1 MKNLIM
7 NYILTLML
15 ILLYQLVFNTIL
27 LSLKWYIQ
35 ISFPKIL
42 CKLTVIEYL
51 NFKQEKI

>member
-15 ILLYQLVFNTIL
+15 ILLNQLVFNTIL

-42 CKLTVIEYL
+42 CKLTVIEYQ